1 MADDSKKYLI
11 KIDPK
16 CNLGLKDNIRDVFGY
31 CAELDEVTKGDTYV
45 TYKSETGK
53 ILTLLFELEGAEKET
68 PKLYE
73 SDAIIYLSDKKLEC
87 FEGYADI
94 EIPKPAILEDEKE
107 NEKTKA
113 EFIKY
118 IIFLLSERC
127 EVGLMQGYEAN
138 NREKVGKKSDKRE
151 DNEEECKDDVTKLQR
166 NKYIICDYG
175 DAGTGKSTTLNDVI
189 SLMEVSKYTTRKNPI
204 ELIYDGSTNSNTDRY
219 AEYEV
224 NGVKISICTQGDPGK
239 EQLDYIQK
247 ATQNQMDVIVCAARD
262 DRNGVRNATTVNNVY
277 NGTGIYV
284 KVWYRNFFISRT
296 ETNISPQAIDMLSKS
311 MCSTS
316 AKGIVELIEH
326 LMGVR
331 IL

>member
-31 CAELDEVTKGDTYV
+31 CAELDEVTKRDTYV

-175 DAGTGKSTTLNDVI
+175 DADTGKSNTLRDVI
-189 SLMEVSKYTTRKNPI
+189 KLLNRSIHVTNRYIANLS
-204 ELIYDGSTNSNTDRY
+204 DGDEY
-219 AEYEV
+219 AQFTV
-224 NGVKISICTQGDPGK
+224 NGNVKVSVCTQGDPK
-239 EQLDYIQK
+239 SDHPKKLVESIK
-247 ATQNQMDVIVCAARD
+247 AGMDVIVCAARD
-262 DRNGVRNATTVNNVY
+262 DRNGAMNEKTVNQVY
-277 NGTGIYV
+277 ESERTTLPQGSVPYI
-284 KVWYRNFFISRT
+284 KIWYRNFFIAQGDPGRG
-296 ETNISPQAIDMLSKS
+296 NIALEDI

-326 LMGVR
+326 LMGIK